1 MRLQYK
7 PMVRYIWLGA
17 LIMAI
22 GGIVAVTD
30 RRYRRRRS
38 TADEAVGSAT
48 GTATA
53 R

>member
-1 MRLQYK
+1 
-7 PMVRYIWLGA
+7 
-17 LIMAI
+17 MAI
-22 GGIVAVTD
+22 GGLIAITD

-38 TADEAVGSAT
+38 TADETMAAP

>member
-1 MRLQYK
+1 
-7 PMVRYIWLGA
+7 
-17 LIMAI
+17 MAI
-22 GGIVAVTD
+22 GGLVAVTD

-38 TADEAVGSAT
+38 TADEAVAVK